1 MKAAAKIYGKH
12 QLYQS
17 AFYFKILKFYRNFAK
32 MFALKLKHI
41 LLGATALVAA
51 VSCSTTKHVADG
63 EMLLNRSRIEIN
75 DSTGELQAADLANFL
90 RQKPNSRTLGVLP
103 MRLHTYSLSG
113 HDSTRWYNRWL
124 QRMGEPPVIYSQAM
138 TDASSRQ
145 LRQALINR
153 GYMHPSIEVDTTH
166 VSTKK
171 INVEYRIKPGRPL
184 LLGEIELE
192 YKDST
197 AGNYVKESMNKTLL
211 KTGENLDL
219 TLLDAERT
227 RIVTFLRN
235 NGYYEFAKDRIAFV
249 ADTVANSNK
258 TNLTM
263 RILGDNHRRFTV
275 RRVIFQPDYTP
286 GSTLTGLDTVPYGNI
301 FIINNPE
308 HPKPYVAP
316 GILEANNWIV
326 PGRPYSAR
334 EFERTYQALSRLGI
348 IRSVSV
354 ALEPAGPGELDAV
367 VRLSRNSLQGVS
379 VELEGT
385 NSEGDLGAGVGV
397 TYQHRNI
404 FRGSETLTV
413 KGRGSYE
420 SLSGNLEGLINNHYT
435 EAAAEIALSFPKL
448 VAPFL
453 TASYKRSMLA
463 STELALNGNYQERPE
478 YTRIIAGA
486 AWKYRW
492 DNPKRT
498 NRRTFDLLDISYV
511 FLPRSTINFLDE
523 VAGSNPLLRYS
534 YENHF
539 IMRMGYSA
547 FLTNKLSVNPLP
559 GASSSATQRIIWTFR
574 SSVEVAGNLLY
585 AISKLTGQHRS
596 DGAYK
601 IFGTQYAQYAKGEA
615 DYMISRHFSRRTSLA
630 FRVGGGVAVPYGN
643 SSMVPFEKRFYA
655 GGANSVRG
663 WGVRTLGPGRYD
675 SRNNVSDFINQCGD
689 IRLDLNLEARFKLF
703 WVLEGAAFID
713 GGNVWTIRNYET
725 QPGGLFRFDSFYKEL
740 AWGYGIG
747 LRLDFTYFLLRLD
760 LGMKAYNP
768 AMNQESWPLTHPN
781 WHRDATFHFSVG
793 YPF

>member
-1 MKAAAKIYGKH
+1 MI
-12 QLYQS
+12 
-17 AFYFKILKFYRNFAK
+17 
-32 MFALKLKHI
+32 ALKLKHI
-41 LLGATALVAA
+41 LLGAIALVVAA
-51 VSCSTTKHVADG
+51 SCSTTKHVADG
-63 EMLLNRSRIEIN
+63 ELLLNRSRIEIN
-75 DSTGELQAADLANFL
+75 DSSGELRAADFVNFL

-124 QRMGEPPVIYSQAM
+124 QHMGEPPVIYSQPM

-145 LRQALINR
+145 LRQALVNR
-153 GYMHPSIEVDTTH
+153 GYMHPSIKVDTSH

-171 INVEYRIKPGRPL
+171 INVEYRINPGKPL
-184 LLGEIELE
+184 LLGNIALE
-192 YKDST
+192 YDDSIV
-197 AGNYVKESMNKTLL
+197 GNYVKESMNKTLL
-211 KTGENLDL
+211 KTGGNLDL

-227 RIVTFLRN
+227 RVVTVLRN
-235 NGYYEFAKDRIAFV
+235 NGYYEFAKDRITFV
-249 ADTVANSNK
+249 ADTVANSNRAD
-258 TNLTM
+258 LTM
-263 RILGDNHRRFTV
+263 RILGDNHRRYTV
-275 RRVIFQPDYTP
+275 RRVIFQPDYAP
-286 GSTLTGLDTVPYGNI
+286 GISATGLDTVPYNDI
-301 FIINNPE
+301 YIITNPE
-308 HPKPYVAP
+308 NPKPYVAP
-316 GILEANNWIV
+316 NILQSNNWIV

-334 EFERTYQALSRLGI
+334 EFERTYQSLSRLGI
-348 IRSVSV
+348 VRSVSV
-354 ALEPAGPGELDAV
+354 ALEPAGPGELDAIV
-367 VRLSRNSLQGVS
+367 HLSRNSLQGVS

-397 TYQHRNI
+397 TYQHRNV

-492 DNPKRT
+492 DNPRRT

-539 IMRMGYSA
+539 IMRMGYSV
-547 FLTNKLSVNPLP
+547 FLTNKLSVNPFP
-559 GASSSATQRIIWTFR
+559 GTRSTVAQRLIWTFR
-574 SSVEVAGNLLY
+574 GSTEVAGNLLY
-585 AISKLTGQHRS
+585 AISKITGQHRS

-601 IFGTQYAQYAKGEA
+601 IFGTQYAQYAKGEV
-615 DYMISRHFSRRTSLA
+615 DYMISRYFSRRTSLA
-630 FRVGGGVAVPYGN
+630 FRIGGGIAVPYGN

-713 GGNVWTIRNYET
+713 AGNIWTIRNYQM

-768 AMNQESWPLTHPN
+768 AMNQEPWPLTHPN

>member
-1 MKAAAKIYGKH
+1 
-12 QLYQS
+12 
-17 AFYFKILKFYRNFAK
+17 
-32 MFALKLKHI
+32 MFAPKLKHI

-51 VSCSTTKHVADG
+51 ASCSTTKHVADG
-63 EMLLNRSRIEIN
+63 ELLLNRARIEIV
-75 DSTGELQAADLANFL
+75 DSTGELKSTDFVNFL
-90 RQKPNSRTLGVLP
+90 RQKPNSRTLGVAP
-103 MRLHTYSLSG
+103 MRLHTFSLSG
-113 HDSTRWYNRWL
+113 RDSTKWYNRWL
-124 QRMGEPPVIYSQAM
+124 QRIGEAPVIYSQSM

-145 LRQALINR
+145 LHQALVNL
-153 GYMHPSIEVDTTH
+153 GYMHPSVEVDTIH
-166 VSTKK
+166 PSPKK
-171 INVEYRIKPGRPL
+171 INVEYRIKPGQPL
-184 LLGEIELE
+184 LLGNITLE
-192 YKDST
+192 CEDT
-197 AGNYVKESMNKTLL
+197 LAGCYVKESMNKTLL
-211 KTGENLDL
+211 KSGNNLDL
-219 TLLDAERT
+219 TVLDAERT
-227 RIVTFLRN
+227 RIVSFLRN
-235 NGYYEFAKDRIAFV
+235 NGYYEFAKDRIMFI
-249 ADTVANSNK
+249 ADTIANNNR
-258 TNLTM
+258 TDLTL
-263 RILGDNHRRFTV
+263 RIIGENHRRFTI
-275 RRVIFQPDYTP
+275 RRVIFQPDYSP
-286 GSTLTGLDTVPYGNI
+286 GVQAAGLDIVPYGNI
-301 FIINNPE
+301 FIIKDAE
-308 HPKPYVAP
+308 HPKSYVSPA
-316 GILEANNWIV
+316 ILQSNNWIV
-326 PGRPYSAR
+326 AGRPYSAR
-334 EFERTYQALSRLGI
+334 EFERTYQSLSRLGI
-348 IRSVSV
+348 IRSVSA
-354 ALEPAGPGELDAV
+354 ALEPVSPGELDAV
-367 VRLSRNSLQGVS
+367 IRLSRNSLQGVS

-385 NSEGDLGAGVGV
+385 NSEGDLGAGIGV
-397 TYQHRNI
+397 TYQHRNL
-404 FRGSETLTV
+404 FSGSETLTL

-453 TASYKRSMLA
+453 SASYKRNMLA

-492 DNPKRT
+492 DNPRRT

-534 YENHF
+534 YEDHF

-547 FLTNKLSVNPLP
+547 FLTNKLTVNPLP
-559 GASSSATQRIIWTFR
+559 GSQTVPAQHLIWTFR
-574 SSVEVAGNLLY
+574 GSAEVAGNLLY
-585 AISKLTGQHRS
+585 AISNIIGQHRS

-615 DYMISRHFSRRTSLA
+615 DYMIARHFSRRTSLA
-630 FRVGGGVAVPYGN
+630 FRIGAGVAVPYGN

-689 IRLDLNLEARFKLF
+689 IRLDINLEARCKLF
-703 WVLEGAAFID
+703 WVLEGALFID

-725 QPGGLFRFDSFYKEL
+725 QPGGLFRFNSFYKEL

-768 AMNQESWPLTHPN
+768 AMNQEPWPLTHPN